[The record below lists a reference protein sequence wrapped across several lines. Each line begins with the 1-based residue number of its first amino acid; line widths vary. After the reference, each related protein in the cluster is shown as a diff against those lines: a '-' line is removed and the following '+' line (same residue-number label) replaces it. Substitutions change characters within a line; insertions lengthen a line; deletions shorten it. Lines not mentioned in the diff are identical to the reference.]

1 MSEFPLRATTPNR
14 VIIAGSFTTANGA
27 APTATTGRDFTVAR
41 TGEGVWSVTLDRKYN
56 GFDAVLLSVA
66 PKTLTKLNNVTED
79 VDARVTGGSAANL
92 ISIQLFTAA
101 DTAAAH
107 PVVDDDAG
115 SIISFMIVAKKTN
128 VSDGT
133 QV

>member
-1 MSEFPLRATTPNR
+1 MAKGLFPVRYLGMERYI
-14 VIIAGSFTTANGA
+14 VAGSFTTANGA
-27 APTATTGRDFTVAR
+27 APTATTGRGFTVAR
-41 TGEGVWSVTLDRKYN
+41 TGEGVWSVTLDEAPN
-56 GFDAVLLSVA
+56 SIEAVLLSVA

-79 VDARVTGGSAANL
+79 VDARTSTV

-101 DTAAAH
+101 ATQTAH

-115 SIISFMIVAKKTN
+115 SIISFMIVCRKTS
-128 VSDGT
+128 VSDPT